1 MLILRQW
8 DSHTYAHKA
17 RVIGLC
23 QTMEYIEVRIYVETH
38 QERCTCP
45 CEGSR
50 SIEIRRGLQDVQFL
64 LPDVLDL
71 SLKRYLPR
79 IQFDH
84 LGNIIIIILSVIHKS
99 PQFFVLQILGKFA
112 ARAVFNIMS
121 IACPLCMLI
130 KLSRNLKNVNYIVSF
145 LTLIPLRISF
155 TSLIRES
162 LWAICFTCT
171 HIHTIDTPSDTHS
184 TYTK

>member
-1 MLILRQW
+1 MWRPTRKGAHVHVKEAAALR
-8 DSHTYAHKA
+8 YAEA
-17 RVIGLC
+17 FRTSSSFCL
-23 QTMEYIEVRIYVETH
+23 MSW
-38 QERCTCP
+38 TCP
-45 CEGSR
+45 WNGISHAYSLITWETS
-50 SIEIRRGLQDVQFL
+50 SSSSSVLYTN
-64 LPDVLDL
+64 LP
-71 SLKRYLPR
+71 S
-79 IQFDH
+79 
-84 LGNIIIIILSVIHKS
+84 
-99 PQFFVLQILGKFA
+99 FFVLQILGKFPVG
-112 ARAVFNIMS
+112 AVFNIMS

-171 HIHTIDTPSDTHS
+171 HIHTIDTPSDTHI